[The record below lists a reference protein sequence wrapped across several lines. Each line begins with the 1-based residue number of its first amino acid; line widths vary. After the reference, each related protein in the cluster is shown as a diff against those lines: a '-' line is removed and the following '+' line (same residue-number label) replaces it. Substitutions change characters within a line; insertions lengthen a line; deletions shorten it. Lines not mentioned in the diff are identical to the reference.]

1 MKWTNHPQ
9 LESAYNIRLVGWPD
23 DIPKTNPSTLNAR
36 QNRRILDCLT
46 MGSIHFVPVGPVITT
61 ESPSTAAQNPVIT
74 EPPPEEDMDVFE
86 GTIDFSGG
94 AADG

>member
-36 QNRRILDCLT
+36 QNRRILDSLT
-46 MGSIHFVPVGPVITT
+46 TGSIHFVSVGHVATT
-61 ESPSTAAQNPVIT
+61 ESPNTAAPNPVT
-74 EPPPEEDMDVFE
+74 KPPPEEDMDVFE